1 MKKVWDGMV
10 KGFREKAIRENR
22 HVYRPHTTG
31 TRESMLSVAS
41 MMLIWLGNDTGASM
55 FAYFLLL
62 YFLAG
67 RGVEVAL
74 VPFAESMLSVA
85 SMMLIWLGN
94 DTGASMFAYFLLLY
108 FLAGRGVEVALV
120 PFADAKMEHPSEF
133 PEFEEKIPNVRLWR
147 TKTFLR
153 HTLYAPQGIN
163 TRRLVFCHGLLHG
176 YDSDTERI
184 SLSAIPAERQHIIP

>member
-31 TRESMLSVAS
+31 TR
-41 MMLIWLGNDTGASM
+41 
-55 FAYFLLL
+55 
-62 YFLAG
+62 
-67 RGVEVAL
+67 
-74 VPFAESMLSVA
+74 ESMLSVA